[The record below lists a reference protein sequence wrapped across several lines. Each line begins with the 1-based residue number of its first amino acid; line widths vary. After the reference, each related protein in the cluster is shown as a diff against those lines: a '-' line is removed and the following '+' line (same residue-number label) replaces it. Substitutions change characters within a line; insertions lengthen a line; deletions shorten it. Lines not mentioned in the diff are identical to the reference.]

1 MQASAVQALNVCLK
15 LVEGDSA
22 VFLHWADTVRHS
34 EGLLF
39 LWKTH

>member
-1 MQASAVQALNVCLK
+1 MQASAVQPLNVYLE
-15 LVEGDSA
+15 LLEGDSA
-22 VFLHWADTVRHS
+22 VFLHWEDTAEPT